1 VLWDASQTHAEFV
14 LCCVQVLEFRPADGS
29 ERGQPSVQQ
38 VTATA
43 ESLGLA
49 PRDISLFA
57 DTGPGN
63 GLAQGHLRI
72 VSVHRAARCWQ
83 LCPACP
89 RAHWREVVSGASS
102 LSMLT
107 AVQEQSACTHLR
119 SPAISIY
126 WQSTIAK
133 QIR

>member
-1 VLWDASQTHAEFV
+1 VLWDASQTYAEFV

-57 DTGPGN
+57 DTGPGT
-63 GLAQGHLRI
+63 GLRI
-72 VSVHRAARCWQ
+72 CRVCQCIGLQDAGSCAQAVLVHIAVRWCQAASRCQ
-83 LCPACP
+83 C
-89 RAHWREVVSGASS
+89 
-102 LSMLT
+102 
-107 AVQEQSACTHLR
+107 
-119 SPAISIY
+119 
-126 WQSTIAK
+126 
-133 QIR
+133 